1 MKKQKYKNKLETDV
15 MEQVDYI
22 ENKGG
27 GHASMEDILDEGK
40 RVGDL
45 DPKGHD
51 PQNVVKGQNLPKE
64 YHERQIKEY
73 MEKTKKASG
82 GRVPFFMGGRYKE
95 GAALLREMMEFF
107 AKGSKHGKKP
117 SEYLRISNP
126 KQFQKMLNDLSI
138 YKKYHKGEGIMAPD
152 MIKEMIKKTEG
163 DRADIIEHIISSARN
178 IKKSDDSIAVYKKKM
193 VDEMVKKG
201 ADKNSAEMLADG
213 MTKEVTKNIAVKD
226 APKITEEGLLELETI
241 YKNMLMKGRK
251 PNASGGLAYML
262 GE

>member
-1 MKKQKYKNKLETDV
+1 MV
-15 MEQVDYI
+15 
-22 ENKGG
+22 
-27 GHASMEDILDEGK
+27 
-40 RVGDL
+40 
-45 DPKGHD
+45 
-51 PQNVVKGQNLPKE
+51 E
-64 YHERQIKEY
+64 Y
-73 MEKTKKASG
+73 
-82 GRVPFFMGGRYKE
+82 
-95 GAALLREMMEFF
+95 F

-117 SEYLRISNP
+117 SEYLKISNP

-213 MTKEVTKNIAVKD
+213 MTKEVTKNT
-226 APKITEEGLLELETI
+226 PKITEEGLLELETI

>member
-1 MKKQKYKNKLETDV
+1 
-15 MEQVDYI
+15 
-22 ENKGG
+22 
-27 GHASMEDILDEGK
+27 
-40 RVGDL
+40 
-45 DPKGHD
+45 
-51 PQNVVKGQNLPKE
+51 
-64 YHERQIKEY
+64 
-73 MEKTKKASG
+73 
-82 GRVPFFMGGRYKE
+82 
-95 GAALLREMMEFF
+95 
-107 AKGSKHGKKP
+107 
-117 SEYLRISNP
+117 
-126 KQFQKMLNDLSI
+126 
-138 YKKYHKGEGIMAPD
+138 MAPD

-178 IKKSDDSIAVYKKKM
+178 IKKSDDSIAVYKKQM

>member
-1 MKKQKYKNKLETDV
+1 M
-15 MEQVDYI
+15 
-22 ENKGG
+22 
-27 GHASMEDILDEGK
+27 
-40 RVGDL
+40 
-45 DPKGHD
+45 
-51 PQNVVKGQNLPKE
+51 
-64 YHERQIKEY
+64 
-73 MEKTKKASG
+73 ASG
-82 GRVPFFMGGRYKE
+82 GRVPFFLGGRYKE
-95 GAALLREMMEFF
+95 GAALLREMVEYF

-178 IKKSDDSIAVYKKKM
+178 IKKSDDSIAVYKKQM

-201 ADKNSAEMLADG
+201 ADKESAEFFADG
-213 MTKEVTKNIAVKD
+213 ISKAAGLKNT
-226 APKITEEGLLELETI
+226 PKITEEGLLELETI